1 MVSSSQIG
9 LRIPCAAAT
18 TKLVVGFAVV
28 VDLAAEVLEVF
39 PHVPPLLY
47 FVWVKNFPSWR
58 HCVLSVI
65 GTICLTSFVFFLA
78 ILVVVD
84 GGWSAFFLV
93 RPLPCFVAAV
103 SNLNFK

>member
-1 MVSSSQIG
+1 LVSSSQIG

-28 VDLAAEVLEVF
+28 VDLATEVLEVF
-39 PHVPPLLY
+39 PNFPPLLY
-47 FVWVKNFPSWR
+47 FVWVKNFPSWH

-65 GTICLTSFVFFLA
+65 RTTCPVGFVFFLS
-78 ILVVVD
+78 IPVVVGD
-84 GGWSAFFLV
+84 GWSAFFLV